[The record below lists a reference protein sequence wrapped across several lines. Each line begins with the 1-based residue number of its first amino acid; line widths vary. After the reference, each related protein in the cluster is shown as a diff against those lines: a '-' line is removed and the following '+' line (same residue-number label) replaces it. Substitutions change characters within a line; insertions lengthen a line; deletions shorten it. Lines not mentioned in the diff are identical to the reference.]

1 MKNGTILFCA
11 SKQNWPRYIIYNGC
25 REYSLGIY
33 VNGKGEYEMY
43 PERYGAKELSNDE
56 IYVPVG
62 QVDLAEVILEAIQS
76 AIAGESAQKKE
87 LNRVK
92 EALAYMWF
100 AYENKDG
107 DCPHEFEKEAVKE
120 AQEIL
125 GAWGKCMP
133 KYFGEA

>member
-1 MKNGTILFCA
+1 MC
-11 SKQNWPRYIIYNGC
+11 
-25 REYSLGIY
+25 
-33 VNGKGEYEMY
+33 
-43 PERYGAKELSNDE
+43 PERYSAKELSDE
-56 IYVPVG
+56 ERYVPVG
-62 QVDLAEVILEAIQS
+62 QIDLKKVILDAIEG
-76 AIAGESAQKKE
+76 AITGESAQKKE

-92 EALAYMWF
+92 KALAYMWF

-125 GAWGKCMP
+125 GPWGKCMP